1 MIAISCIATVV
12 LGHVDKVSNPVKEL
26 KRQEKILDE
35 KIAQAI
41 EEMTLR
47 KTDIM
52 NVIKKDPKKFSASD
66 IQLKVVIGKGPSR
79 SKDMIPNYPTEGFD
93 LEDLL
98 TSKRPSISPRWP
110 PLVTHNLPQASFR
123 SKNTAM
129 GTTPKRIR
137 RNAESHD
144 GFAHRKVSNG
154 NLILTPRRQR
164 TEDLIYGR
172 GKIVGGE
179 KGRALPIQYQE
190 CKSKLQNRLIQSIKH
205 YDT

>member
-1 MIAISCIATVV
+1 MV
-12 LGHVDKVSNPVKEL
+12 HVDKISNPVKEL
-26 KRQEKILDE
+26 KRQEKIIDE
-35 KIAQAI
+35 KIAQAT
-41 EEMTLR
+41 EEMQLR

-52 NVIKKDPKKFSASD
+52 DVIKKDPKKFFVSN
-66 IQLKVVIGKGPSR
+66 IQLKVVIEKRPPRFHGK
-79 SKDMIPNYPTEGFD
+79 IPNDSAEKYD

-98 TSKRPSISPRWP
+98 ISERSSISPRWP
-110 PLVTHNLPQASFR
+110 PLVTHKLPQASNR

-144 GFAHRKVSNG
+144 GFSPRKVSAG
-154 NLILTPRRQR
+154 NLNLTPRRQR
-164 TEDLIYGR
+164 TEDLIFGR
-172 GKIVGGE
+172 GKVLGGE